1 MYGRICT
8 LFQNRAEIKGKG
20 NSGTGQLFGTKG
32 SRISGGRWNDSENE
46 DGEEGDIIGGIPSN
60 IDIEG
65 MFINEENKKQV
76 LDKIEKVFNSLQD
89 RQKSLIS
96 DILTIKLWLD
106 LDETDEKY
114 SFINKDVIK
123 EWKKSG
129 VLPTQREIAG
139 KYERNEASVSRTVK
153 DFQKKLKK
161 EL

>member
-1 MYGRICT
+1 M
-8 LFQNRAEIKGKG
+8 
-20 NSGTGQLFGTKG
+20 
-32 SRISGGRWNDSENE
+32 SELRFEWKNMLAA
-46 DGEEGDIIGGIPSN
+46 DLGEESCVPDLLGERIL
-60 IDIEG
+60 
-65 MFINEENKKQV
+65 Q
-76 LDKIEKVFNSLQD
+76 NSL
-89 RQKSLIS
+89 KFY
-96 DILTIKLWLD
+96 

-114 SFINKDVIK
+114 SFINKDAIK